1 MAVGTVSENFSIN
14 ISQFFLFFHTKPF
27 SQSSKFL
34 HYSQILFIYIVL
46 NFFLQKMSRR
56 QEAWAKSED
65 VALCIAV
72 VTIGEDGAKGTNQEK
87 KKLWERVGEMYES
100 SKPTGA
106 VVRSGGS
113 CEARWKKISH
123 ACMKWR
129 QALNKA
135 AAIHKSGENCL
146 DEVILLIMY

>member
-1 MAVGTVSENFSIN
+1 
-14 ISQFFLFFHTKPF
+14 
-27 SQSSKFL
+27 
-34 HYSQILFIYIVL
+34 
-46 NFFLQKMSRR
+46 MSRR
-56 QEAWAKSED
+56 QEVWSKPED

-72 VTIGEDGAKGTNQEK
+72 VTIGEDGAKGTNQDK
-87 KKLWERVGEMYES
+87 GKLWERVGELYES

-106 VVRSGGS
+106 VVRTGGS
-113 CEARWKKISH
+113 CEARWKKISP

-135 AAIHKSGENCL
+135 AAIHKSGENHL